1 VRRNEIAFLIFAL
14 LMAAVVGGLL
24 GDIIAE
30 FLPAGA
36 AKTVF
41 EKNIQIGVGVDDP
54 VSADFYSISFAFAF
68 AFRINFVSVL
78 FMIMVL
84 IYFRWWYI

>member
-1 VRRNEIAFLIFAL
+1 MRRNEITFLIFAL
-14 LMAAVVGGLL
+14 LLATIVGGLL
-24 GDIIAE
+24 GDMIGE
-30 FLPAGA
+30 FLPQGT
-36 AKTVF
+36 AKTLF
-41 EKNIQIGVGVDDP
+41 QKNVQVGIGVDHP
-54 VSADFYSISFAFAF
+54 VSADFFSISLAFSF